1 MYRDKFNP
9 QSSSSYDNPA
19 AISSNGG
26 GGQGYGGYGQN
37 QESSGV
43 ISNAVGGLVSGAGT
57 VISGAS
63 SVLSTG
69 ISYLGWKGTEQ
80 SKGYTGGTSKM
91 MGFGSNDNYSGY
103 MGGTG
108 SGGGTNY
115 APPGGSGLPAYSSDS
130 STLNPGATKWG
141 TQQQTTASSTQYKP
155 MGNFEEK

>member
-1 MYRDKFNP
+1 
-9 QSSSSYDNPA
+9 
-19 AISSNGG
+19 
-26 GGQGYGGYGQN
+26 
-37 QESSGV
+37 
-43 ISNAVGGLVSGAGT
+43 
-57 VISGAS
+57 
-63 SVLSTG
+63 
-69 ISYLGWKGTEQ
+69 
-80 SKGYTGGTSKM
+80 M

-155 MGNFEEK
+155 MGNFEEKSSSSSKHVTTVTKEVVKVEVKNKDKKSKRKQSSPSSSSSSSESEDDQKKKKTKGDGAIKAPV